1 MTGTI
6 AIAAQTAE
14 TIITVHV
21 AIARGHHQFTE
32 GSIITH
38 APGSLG
44 IAIARGRHL
53 LTEEITITHAH
64 ALGSLDVAI
73 ARKHHHLAQVARMI
87 VWPCHVDTHNS
98 ARAPI

>member
-32 GSIITH
+32 GSII
-38 APGSLG
+38 A
-44 IAIARGRHL
+44 
-53 LTEEITITHAH
+53 HAH
-64 ALGSLDVAI
+64 ALGSLEVAI
-73 ARKHHHLAQVARMI
+73 ARGHHHLAQIARMI
-87 VWPCHVDTHNS
+87 VWPCYVVTHNS
-98 ARAPI
+98 ARAPL